1 MSNETES
8 LKEKTA
14 KGLFWGGMNN
24 GVQQLI
30 GLVFGI
36 ILGRLLSPDDFG
48 MIAMITIFTVIAVE
62 LQSSGFKTAL
72 ANMEHPTD
80 NDYNSVF
87 WFNIVVSLGIYVILF
102 FCAPLIARYYHQP
115 ALTPLCR
122 YVFLSFVF
130 SSFGLAQSAY
140 LYKNLRTKQQAKAGM
155 TAIIVSNI
163 IGAVMAW
170 KGFSYWSLAT
180 QSIVY
185 VLICTL
191 MYWHYSDWRPKWHFD
206 PEPIKRMF
214 PFSCKI
220 MFSAIFT
227 QVNNQILNIL
237 LGRFFTPRDAGNY
250 NQAYQWDYKCFNLLQ
265 GMVQTVAQPV
275 FVDLKSDGE
284 RQLRAMRKLIR
295 FTAFLSFPLL
305 FGFGM
310 VSHEFIVTA
319 IGEKWSTSASYLQ
332 LLCIAGAFMP
342 INTLLYNMIISK
354 GRSDTYM
361 WNTLALG
368 LCQLVLML
376 VLYPYGVRTM
386 IIGYVILNIC
396 WLFVWHY
403 AVQRLTG
410 YRLLSLLKDI
420 APFALCA
427 LGTMLLTAFITRGI
441 QNLVLLL
448 IVRIILAIVIY
459 YIVMRVAGAQ
469 IMKECMQFLLSKTKN
484 KHHETPC

>member
-72 ANMEHPTD
+72 ANIEHPSD

-163 IGAVMAW
+163 IGAVLAW

-427 LGTMLLTAFITRGI
+427 LGTMLLTAFITRDI

-469 IMKECMQFLLSKTKN
+469 ILKECMQFLLSKTKN

>member
-1 MSNETES
+1 MNNETES

-72 ANMEHPTD
+72 ANMEHPSD

-237 LGRFFTPRDAGNY
+237 LGRFFTPKDAGNY

-376 VLYPYGVRTM
+376 VLYPHGVRTM

-448 IVRIILAIVIY
+448 IVRVVLAIIIY

-469 IMKECMQFLLSKTKN
+469 ILKECMQFLLSKTKN

>member
-1 MSNETES
+1 M
-8 LKEKTA
+8 
-14 KGLFWGGMNN
+14 
-24 GVQQLI
+24 
-30 GLVFGI
+30 
-36 ILGRLLSPDDFG
+36 
-48 MIAMITIFTVIAVE
+48 
-62 LQSSGFKTAL
+62 
-72 ANMEHPTD
+72 
-80 NDYNSVF
+80 
-87 WFNIVVSLGIYVILF
+87 
-102 FCAPLIARYYHQP
+102 
-115 ALTPLCR
+115 
-122 YVFLSFVF
+122 F

-140 LYKNLRTKQQAKAGM
+140 LFKNLRTKQQAKSGM
-155 TAIIVSNI
+155 VAIIISNI

-185 VLICTL
+185 VLVITL
-191 MYWHYSDWRPKWHFD
+191 MYWHYSDWRPRWHFD

-237 LGRFFTPRDAGNY
+237 LGRFFKPKDAGNY

-310 VSHEFIVTA
+310 VSHEFIITA

-354 GRSDTYM
+354 GKSDTYM

-368 LCQLVLML
+368 ICQLILML

-386 IIGYVILNIC
+386 VIGYVILNSC
-396 WLFVWHY
+396 WLFVWHHF
-403 AVQRLTG
+403 VQQLTG

-427 LGTMLLTAFITRGI
+427 LGTMLLTAFITHGI

-448 IVRIILAIVIY
+448 IVRVILAVIIY
-459 YIVMRVAGAQ
+459 YLVMRIAGAQ
-469 IMKECMQFLLSKTKN
+469 ILKDCMQFILSKTK
-484 KHHETPC
+484 KQAP

>member
-72 ANMEHPTD
+72 ANMEHPSD

-155 TAIIVSNI
+155 TAIIVSNV

-469 IMKECMQFLLSKTKN
+469 ILKECMQFLLSKTKN

>member
-1 MSNETES
+1 MNNETES

-206 PEPIKRMF
+206 PAPIKRMF

-448 IVRIILAIVIY
+448 IVRVCLAIVIY

-469 IMKECMQFLLSKTKN
+469 ILKECMQFLLSKTKN

>member
-310 VSHEFIVTA
+310 VSHEFIITA

-469 IMKECMQFLLSKTKN
+469 ILKECMQFLLSKTKN

>member
-72 ANMEHPTD
+72 ANMEHPSD

-310 VSHEFIVTA
+310 VSHEFIITA

-448 IVRIILAIVIY
+448 IVRVCLAIVIY

-469 IMKECMQFLLSKTKN
+469 ILKECMQFLLSKTKN

>member
-1 MSNETES
+1 MNNDTES

-72 ANMEHPTD
+72 ANMDHPTD

-87 WFNIVVSLGIYVILF
+87 WFNIVVSVCIYIILF

-115 ALTPLCR
+115 ALIPLCR

-191 MYWHYSDWRPKWHFD
+191 MYWHYSNWRPKWHWD

-237 LGRFFTPRDAGNY
+237 LGRFFKPRDAGNY

-354 GRSDTYM
+354 GKSDTYM

-376 VLYPYGVRTM
+376 VLYHYGIRTM

-420 APFALCA
+420 TPFALCA
-427 LGTMLLTAFITRGI
+427 LGTMLITAFITRGI

-448 IVRIILAIVIY
+448 IVRVCLAIIIY

-469 IMKECMQFLLSKTKN
+469 ILKECMQFLLSKTKN

>member
-1 MSNETES
+1 MNNETES

-72 ANMEHPTD
+72 ANMEHPSD

-310 VSHEFIVTA
+310 VSHEFIITA

-448 IVRIILAIVIY
+448 IVRVCLAIVIY

-469 IMKECMQFLLSKTKN
+469 ILKECMQFLLSKTKN
-484 KHHETPC
+484 KHYETPC

>member
-1 MSNETES
+1 
-8 LKEKTA
+8 
-14 KGLFWGGMNN
+14 
-24 GVQQLI
+24 
-30 GLVFGI
+30 
-36 ILGRLLSPDDFG
+36 
-48 MIAMITIFTVIAVE
+48 
-62 LQSSGFKTAL
+62 
-72 ANMEHPTD
+72 
-80 NDYNSVF
+80 
-87 WFNIVVSLGIYVILF
+87 
-102 FCAPLIARYYHQP
+102 
-115 ALTPLCR
+115 
-122 YVFLSFVF
+122 VF

-140 LYKNLRTKQQAKAGM
+140 LYKNLRTKQQAKSGM
-155 TAIIVSNI
+155 TAIIISNI

-185 VLICTL
+185 VLVITL
-191 MYWHYSDWRPKWHFD
+191 MYWHYSDWRPRWHFD

-237 LGRFFTPRDAGNY
+237 LGRFFKPKDAGNY

-310 VSHEFIVTA
+310 VSHEFIITA

-354 GRSDTYM
+354 GKSDTYM

-368 LCQLVLML
+368 ICQLILML
-376 VLYPYGVRTM
+376 VLYRYGVRTM
-386 IIGYVILNIC
+386 IIGYVILNTC
-396 WLFVWHY
+396 WLFVWHHF
-403 AVQRLTG
+403 VQQLTG
-410 YRLLSLLKDI
+410 YRRLSLLKDI

-427 LGTMLLTAFITRGI
+427 LGTMLLTAFITQGI

-448 IVRIILAIVIY
+448 IVRVILAVIIY
-459 YIVMRVAGAQ
+459 YLIMRIAGAQ
-469 IMKECMQFLLSKTKN
+469 ILKDCMQFIMSKTK
-484 KHHETPC
+484 KQAP

>member
-1 MSNETES
+1 MTNDTES

-72 ANMEHPTD
+72 ANMEHPSD

-180 QSIVY
+180 QTIIY

-206 PEPIKRMF
+206 PKPIKRMF

-396 WLFVWHY
+396 WLFVWHF

-427 LGTMLLTAFITRGI
+427 LGTMMLTAFMTRGI

-448 IVRIILAIVIY
+448 IVRVILAIVIY

-469 IMKECMQFLLSKTKN
+469 ILKECMQFLQSKTK
-484 KHHETPC
+484 KLKP

>member
-24 GVQQLI
+24 GMQQLI

-72 ANMEHPTD
+72 ANMEHPSD

-427 LGTMLLTAFITRGI
+427 LGTMLLTAFITRDI

-469 IMKECMQFLLSKTKN
+469 ILKECMQFLLSKTKN

>member
-72 ANMEHPTD
+72 ANMEHPSD

-206 PEPIKRMF
+206 PAPIKRMF

-469 IMKECMQFLLSKTKN
+469 ILKECMQFLLSKTKN

>member
-1 MSNETES
+1 MTLENES

-24 GVQQLI
+24 GVQQFI

-48 MIAMITIFTVIAVE
+48 MIAMITIFSVIAIE

-72 ANMEHPTD
+72 ANLEHPTA

-87 WFNIVVSLGIYVILF
+87 WFNVVVSVCIYVIF
-102 FCAPLIARYYHQP
+102 FFSAPLIARYYHQP
-115 ALTPLCR
+115 ALVPLCR
-122 YVFLSFVF
+122 YVFIGFVF
-130 SSFGLAQSAY
+130 SSFGQAQSAY
-140 LYKNLRTKQQAKAGM
+140 LYKNLRTKQQAKSGM
-155 TAIIVSNI
+155 TAIIASNI
-163 IGAVMAW
+163 VGAVMAW

-185 VLICTL
+185 VLVITL
-191 MYWHYSDWRPKWHFD
+191 MYWHYSDWRPSFHWD
-206 PEPIKRMF
+206 AEPIKRMF

-220 MFSAIFT
+220 MFSTIFT
-227 QVNNQILNIL
+227 QVNNNILNIL
-237 LGRFFTPRDAGNY
+237 LGRYFSPKDAGNY
-250 NQAYQWDYKCFNLLQ
+250 NQAYQWDFKCFNLLQ

-275 FVDLKSDGE
+275 FVDLKGDGE
-284 RQLRAMRKLIR
+284 RQLRAMRKLVR

-354 GRSDTYM
+354 GKSDTYM
-361 WNTLALG
+361 WNTLGLG

-376 VLYPYGVRTM
+376 VLHPYGVRTM

-396 WLFVWHY
+396 WLFIWHHF
-403 AVQRLTG
+403 VLRLTG

-420 APFALCA
+420 MPFALVAAC
-427 LGTMLLTAFITRGI
+427 TMILVAFITKDI
-441 QNLVLLL
+441 HYLVPLL
-448 IVRIILAIVIY
+448 ITRVILAVILY
-459 YIVMRVAGAQ
+459 YGIMRLAGAQ
-469 IMKECMQFLLSKTKN
+469 ILKECTQFILSKFK
-484 KHHETPC
+484 KHTP

>member
-72 ANMEHPTD
+72 ANMEHPSD

-310 VSHEFIVTA
+310 VSHEFIITA

-427 LGTMLLTAFITRGI
+427 LGTMLLTAFITRSI

-448 IVRIILAIVIY
+448 IVRVCLAIVIY

-469 IMKECMQFLLSKTKN
+469 ILKECMQFLLSKTKN

>member
-1 MSNETES
+1 
-8 LKEKTA
+8 
-14 KGLFWGGMNN
+14 GLFWGGMNN

-72 ANMEHPTD
+72 ANMEHPSD

-310 VSHEFIVTA
+310 VSHEFIITA

-386 IIGYVILNIC
+386 IFGYVILNIC

-427 LGTMLLTAFITRGI
+427 LGTMLLTAFITRDI

-469 IMKECMQFLLSKTKN
+469 ILKECMQFLLSKTKN

>member
-1 MSNETES
+1 MTNDTES

-87 WFNIVVSLGIYVILF
+87 WFNIAVSLCIYVILF
-102 FCAPLIARYYHQP
+102 FCAPLIASYYHQP

-140 LYKNLRTKQQAKAGM
+140 LYKNLRTKQQAKSGM
-155 TAIIVSNI
+155 TAIIISNI

-185 VLICTL
+185 VLVITL
-191 MYWHYSDWRPKWHFD
+191 MYWHYSDWRPRWHFD

-237 LGRFFTPRDAGNY
+237 LGRFFKPKDAGNY

-310 VSHEFIVTA
+310 VSHEFIITA

-354 GRSDTYM
+354 GKSDTYM

-368 LCQLVLML
+368 ICQLILML

-386 IIGYVILNIC
+386 IIGYVILNTC
-396 WLFVWHY
+396 WLFVWHHF
-403 AVQRLTG
+403 VQQLTG

-441 QNLVLLL
+441 QNLVILL
-448 IVRIILAIVIY
+448 IVRVILAVIIY
-459 YIVMRVAGAQ
+459 YLVMRIAGAQ
-469 IMKECMQFLLSKTKN
+469 ILKDCMQFILSKTK
-484 KHHETPC
+484 KQAP

>member
-1 MSNETES
+1 MTNDTES

-48 MIAMITIFTVIAVE
+48 MIAMITIFSVIAIE

-72 ANMEHPTD
+72 ANIEHPTD

-87 WFNIVVSLGIYVILF
+87 WFNIVVSLCIYVILF
-102 FCAPLIARYYHQP
+102 FCAPLIAKYYHQP

-122 YVFLSFVF
+122 YVFLGFVF
-130 SSFGLAQSAY
+130 SSFGQAQSAY

-185 VLICTL
+185 VLVCTL

-206 PEPIKRMF
+206 AEPIKRMF

-237 LGRFFTPRDAGNY
+237 LGRYYTARDAGNY

-448 IVRIILAIVIY
+448 IVRVVLAVVIY

-469 IMKECMQFLLSKTKN
+469 ILKECMQFLLSKTKN

>member
-24 GVQQLI
+24 GMQQLI

-72 ANMEHPTD
+72 ANMEHPSD

-220 MFSAIFT
+220 MFSSIFT

-427 LGTMLLTAFITRGI
+427 LGTMLLTAFITRDI

-469 IMKECMQFLLSKTKN
+469 ILKECMQFLLSKTKN

>member
-191 MYWHYSDWRPKWHFD
+191 MYWHYSDWRPRWHFD

-469 IMKECMQFLLSKTKN
+469 ILKECMQFLLSKTKN

>member
-1 MSNETES
+1 MTNETES

-24 GVQQLI
+24 GMQQLI

-72 ANMEHPTD
+72 ANMEHPSD

-87 WFNIVVSLGIYVILF
+87 WFNIVVSLGLYIILF

-469 IMKECMQFLLSKTKN
+469 IMKECMQFLLSKTK
-484 KHHETPC
+484 KQVP

>member
-1 MSNETES
+1 MNNETES

-87 WFNIVVSLGIYVILF
+87 WFNIEVSLGIYVILF

-469 IMKECMQFLLSKTKN
+469 ILKECMQFLLSKTKN